1 MSDDTKEIVH
11 DRNFISLSE
20 RYEVRDWTNSL
31 GVTEAEL
38 REAVAAVGNSADKVR
53 EYLASQ
59 QA

>member
-1 MSDDTKEIVH
+1 MSDNTNDTVH
-11 DRNFISLSE
+11 DRNFINLNE

-31 GVTEAEL
+31 GVTEMEL

-59 QA
+59 